1 MSKVHMLQMTRNQDV
16 ATALYAFLEDKQ
28 WAGVVILGGIGSVSS
43 MTVANPVDHDSP
55 PKIAVNRIDE
65 PLEVLGFTGELFAKG
80 AEPDNMPAFASDNP
94 SHFVVHIHVTV
105 SHGDGSVTGGGFR
118 DATVMRGLNLYM
130 MELSSPFQ
138 AGTSRR

>member
-94 SHFVVHIHVTV
+94 SRFVVHIHVTV